1 MTNNHETTARDW
13 GNYTIISESKR
24 CKIKRLEVTP
34 GHRLS
39 LQSHKHRSEHWIVI
53 SGVAKV
59 TNGDHELTLLPNQ
72 STFVP
77 AMMQHRLE
85 NLGSIPLVI
94 IEVQTGEYLGED
106 DIVRYDDDYSRVS
119 LQSSP
124 DML

>member
-1 MTNNHETTARDW
+1 MTSNHETTPKDW
-13 GNYTIISESKR
+13 GNYTVISESAR

-39 LQSHKHRSEHWIVI
+39 LQSHRHRSEHWVVI

-59 TNGDHELTLLPNQ
+59 TVGDQVLTLTPNQ

-77 AMMQHRLE
+77 ALAQHRLE
-85 NLGSIPLVI
+85 NPGHIPLVI
-94 IEVQTGEYLGED
+94 IEIQTGEYLGED
-106 DIVRYDDDYSRVS
+106 DITRYDDDYGRTS